1 MMAYNVVNING
12 RFDTMRYY
20 FYAILI
26 VIAFDTFWILFLNRE
41 QNIESSFW
49 RVIVF
54 GLTIVSL
61 IIKIVLSYLI
71 KNRRR

>member
-1 MMAYNVVNING
+1 MMAYNLGNING
-12 RFDTMRYY
+12 RLDTRRYY
-20 FYAILI
+20 FYALLAII
-26 VIAFDTFWILFLNRE
+26 VFDTFWILFLNRE

-54 GLTIVSL
+54 GLTIISL

>member
-1 MMAYNVVNING
+1 MEELI
-12 RFDTMRYY
+12 REDIF
-20 FYAILI
+20 FYALLTLI
-26 VIAFDTFWILFLNRE
+26 VFDTFWILFLNRE

-54 GLTIVSL
+54 GLTILSL
-61 IIKIVLSYLI
+61 IIKIVLSYLV